1 MAVDP
6 SLVNTALTQ
15 GDIDDLASNNSCYHY
30 NIIDIYKFS
39 SSFITCAI
47 RNIYGDKPKGF
58 THIETTTNGLPKSL
72 VIME

>member
-15 GDIDDLASNNSCYHY
+15 SDIDDLASNNSCYHY